1 MEFKKKIK
9 QRTAMQI
16 GWLLIILI
24 SSAIAF
30 VVGNQAVREF
40 VIPFASIVVVISG
53 SKIYSNII
61 LLRDDEKLKKR
72 EIAETDERN
81 LSLIMRA
88 RGMTFV
94 IGIYSACVAILIL
107 SLLDFQREMQ
117 VIAYC
122 MCFLLVLYFAVYYI
136 LQRKY

>member
-40 VIPFASIVVVISG
+40 VIPFASIVVVISV